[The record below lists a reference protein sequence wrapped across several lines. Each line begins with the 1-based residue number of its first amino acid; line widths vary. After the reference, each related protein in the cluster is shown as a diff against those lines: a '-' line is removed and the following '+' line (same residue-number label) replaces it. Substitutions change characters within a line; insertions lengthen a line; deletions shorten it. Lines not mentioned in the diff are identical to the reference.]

1 LPQSSSFSR
10 FTAGAS
16 AFFILSQSGERPE
29 DQEEFLPVR
38 DDTFSPMDACAA
50 ALAKIVLSWA

>member
-50 ALAKIVLSWA
+50 AKIVLSWA